1 MSLMSG
7 GMAFSVRRFPG
18 GSQMIADPEQRER
31 LFSVPGAQARSV
43 LLK

>member
-1 MSLMSG
+1 MSG

-18 GSQMIADPEQRER
+18 GFEMIADPEQRAR
-31 LFSVPGAQARSV
+31 LFSVPAAQARSA